1 MDPISRGVERQRSLD
16 DVSDKTK
23 PSELVE
29 IVERVQCR
37 AVTMP
42 DSIDPA
48 NKVLFYFID
57 FNFVSRYNSSP
68 GHQVYNFKWSHLL

>member
-1 MDPISRGVERQRSLD
+1 VDPISRGVERQRSLD

-23 PSELVE
+23 PSDLVE

-42 DSIDPA
+42 DSTDPA
-48 NKVLFYFID
+48 NKVIYLFLIFD
-57 FNFVSRYNSSP
+57 
-68 GHQVYNFKWSHLL
+68 